1 MTSEDRLEKTTHV
14 LSLLDLYDDLLT
26 AKQQDYLNFYY
37 QDDLSLSEIA
47 EELGVSRNAVFDQI
61 RRATRILEDYEE
73 KLHLLKK
80 HQERLALIDQ
90 IETEEQIE
98 HDKLEDY
105 LQRLKEI

>member
-14 LSLLDLYDDLLT
+14 LSLFDLYGDLLT

>member
-1 MTSEDRLEKTTHV
+1 MIFLCPRLP
-14 LSLLDLYDDLLT
+14 
-26 AKQQDYLNFYY
+26 
-37 QDDLSLSEIA
+37 
-47 EELGVSRNAVFDQI
+47 RNAVFDQI